1 MFWIALYIFPAFWLL
16 LLVISIVRF
25 NLAFVPIV
33 ILALVFNVTNAVGA
47 MSSSDRDKQRS
58 ANSVAGS
65 GWSMGGLGGQLLT
78 SAVKNGAG
86 KLFG

>member
-1 MFWIALYIFPAFWLL
+1 
-16 LLVISIVRF
+16 VISIVRF

-33 ILALVFNVTNAVGA
+33 ILALVFNVTNAVGFTYA
-47 MSSSDRDKQRS
+47 DRDAKQRW

-65 GWSMGGLGGQLLT
+65 SWTMGMGGLGGQLLT
-78 SAVKNGAG
+78 SAVKNSVG